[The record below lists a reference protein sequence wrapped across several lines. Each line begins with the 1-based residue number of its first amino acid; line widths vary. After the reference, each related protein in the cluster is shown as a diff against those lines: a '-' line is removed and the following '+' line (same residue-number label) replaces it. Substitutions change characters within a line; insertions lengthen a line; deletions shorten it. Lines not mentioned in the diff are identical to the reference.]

1 VLEGSVQKT
10 PRRLRINAQLVD
22 AVTGRHVWAERFDR
36 RVADLLA
43 VQDEITRAIVLHL
56 SVELGEGE
64 AARLRLKDTANLRVY
79 ELYMRA
85 RSLWLSNYT
94 CDALREVFAL
104 HEQAR
109 ELDSG
114 SYLPYTGLSAAHSAA
129 VVFGC
134 TRSPV
139 ESLNQAIAMA
149 ERAIALNPWNSF
161 ALSMRGWQHLL
172 LREYDEAVET
182 LQRAIVASP
191 NDADSYAY
199 YGWALVYVGRHEEAR
214 EAMQKAMHLHPYYP
228 AWYPCAAGLASF
240 WLGRPD
246 EGIED
251 MMLGFERA
259 PNNLTRLA
267 YLAAVH
273 SAAGNLQQ
281 ARHWAHEVLRVKP
294 DFSAGAWV
302 ATTQPYQDPADAAR
316 VLALLQ
322 EAGLPD

>member
-1 VLEGSVQKT
+1 
-10 PRRLRINAQLVD
+10 
-22 AVTGRHVWAERFDR
+22 
-36 RVADLLA
+36 
-43 VQDEITRAIVLHL
+43 
-56 SVELGEGE
+56 
-64 AARLRLKDTANLRVY
+64 
-79 ELYMRA
+79 
-85 RSLWLSNYT
+85 
-94 CDALREVFAL
+94 
-104 HEQAR
+104 
-109 ELDSG
+109 
-114 SYLPYTGLSAAHSAA
+114 
-129 VVFGC
+129 
-134 TRSPV
+134 
-139 ESLNQAIAMA
+139 
-149 ERAIALNPWNSF
+149 
-161 ALSMRGWQHLL
+161 
-172 LREYDEAVET
+172 
-182 LQRAIVASP
+182 
-191 NDADSYAY
+191 
-199 YGWALVYVGRHEEAR
+199 LVYVGRHEEAR